1 MRDKLEDRRK
11 ELGTDKK
18 EMLVSG
24 KKLTELDLEGWI
36 GRDMSGC
43 LSRELGSILY
53 DRRG

>member
-1 MRDKLEDRRK
+1 MIDKLEEKEK

-18 EMLVSG
+18 QMLVSG

-36 GRDMSGC
+36 GRDTSGC
-43 LSRELGSILY
+43 LSRGLGNILY